1 MQRQVCSHKPEAVAV
16 LGCRVHCVDME
27 QALTCAEAFIA
38 DREPHH
44 IVTADASA
52 IVIAQRDPEFRSI
65 INTADLVVPDSNG
78 VVWACR
84 RLGYPIRQRVPGVD
98 LMDRLCQLGARRG
111 YSAFLFGSQPGVA
124 EEAASRLQTAHPG
137 LRVAGTMHGYIAP
150 DEEPALLR
158 QIAESRPDMLFV
170 ALGIP
175 RQEKW
180 IRRHQQELGVPL
192 AVGVGGSFDCLS
204 GRVKRAPVWFQRH
217 GLEWAYRLMRN
228 PRKVPKV
235 ATLPRFVLMVMLES
249 LRGQYARSQPGP

>member
-1 MQRQVCSHKPEAVAV
+1 MQEHLRSYEPEAALI
-16 LGCRVHCVDME
+16 LGCRIHCVDMD
-27 QALTCAEAFIA
+27 QALRRAEFFIA
-38 DREPHH
+38 ERRPRH

-52 IVIAQRDPEFRSI
+52 IVIAQRDAELRTI

-84 RLGYPIRQRVPGVD
+84 RLGYPVRQRVPGIE
-98 LMDRLCQLGARRG
+98 LMERLCMLGAQRG

-124 EEAASRLQTAHPG
+124 DEAAARLQASYPG

-150 DEEPALLR
+150 DDEPELIRRIQSA
-158 QIAESRPDMLFV
+158 RPDMLFV

-180 IRRHQQELGVPL
+180 IRRHQAHLGVPL

-204 GRVKRAPVWFQRH
+204 GRVKRAPAWFQQH
-217 GLEWAYRLMRN
+217 GLEWAYRLARN
-228 PRKVPKV
+228 PRKAPKV
-235 ATLPRFVLMVMLES
+235 ATLPQFVLMVMLES
-249 LRGQYARSQPGP
+249 MKRPPCRC